1 MKRWR
6 QWKRWLVLP
15 VCICLLL
22 ACASCGKESGKA
34 DAVLGSGGTVLRIVS
49 GSEMRS
55 WNRFWRN
62 LPNREHI
69 QLEMTYLGS
78 LDIMR
83 LLGEEE
89 IPYDAVWPASSLWLD
104 VGT

>member
-22 ACASCGKESGKA
+22 ACASCGKESGEA

-49 GSEMRS
+49 GSE
-55 WNRFWRN
+55 NAELEPILEEFA
-62 LPNREHI
+62 NREHI

-89 IPYDAVWPASSLWLD
+89 IPYDAVVAGQQPVA
-104 VGT
+104 